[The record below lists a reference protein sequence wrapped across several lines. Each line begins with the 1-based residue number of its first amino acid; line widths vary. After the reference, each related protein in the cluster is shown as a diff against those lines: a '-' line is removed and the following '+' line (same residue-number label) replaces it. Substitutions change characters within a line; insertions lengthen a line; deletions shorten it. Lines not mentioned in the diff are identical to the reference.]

1 MTRSAGNEMTS
12 ASYPIRVDV
21 SHLSDGDKSALRH
34 ILVAMEGVDQ
44 IFRRMTLQPTAQCP
58 FIYDPKLGREF
69 YPIGKTQEEFEA
81 YLVAN
86 PEKRHE
92 LLGETTAIRPHVEN
106 FIAVPYS
113 ELYKKEGQNIA
124 EELVAAS
131 RMVDD
136 EDLERFLFC
145 SANAFVTNE
154 HDKADR
160 EWVRVGRDLDEATL
174 ELTISFHER
183 DLDDWWGIKRSVQAV
198 AGLINY
204 DETLK
209 LRAVQERLMKFDAVL
224 GQRYGYV
231 PQALPTTLVAI
242 DQIEC
247 AGWAAYHL
255 VPTAYI
261 LPNNPEFRSTYGGKQ
276 VFSWSILRARF
287 ELVTQQIGLRILPK
301 EYRGVLD
308 LELLK
313 LFVTAHE
320 CGHGT
325 SFEFLGRDFN
335 AYALPFEEGRADI
348 VGLYAVL
355 TGAGHGHEVSTR
367 QAYATVALHLVD
379 GLRQIRIDPRS
390 MHAVGS
396 IFQYNWLMDRG
407 ALRLDSGKMHFE
419 PELFLGSYAA
429 LCDELYRVFSS
440 KDEGVAKKFIDAW
453 GVPRE
458 ELVELAEGFADL
470 PRDLGPQ
477 FDIIGLS

>member
-1 MTRSAGNEMTS
+1 MTRSAGNETIS
-12 ASYPIRVDV
+12 APYPIRVDV
-21 SHLSDGDKSALRH
+21 SHLSDGDKLALRH

-44 IFRRMTLQPTAQCP
+44 IFRKMTLQPSTEGP
-58 FIYDPKLGREF
+58 FIYNPKLGREF

-81 YLVAN
+81 YLTAH
-86 PEKRHE
+86 PEKRSE
-92 LLGETTAIRPHVEN
+92 LLGETTAIRSHGED

-113 ELYKKEGQNIA
+113 ELYKTAGQNIS

-131 RMVDD
+131 RTVDD
-136 EDLERFLFC
+136 HDLGCLLFQA
-145 SANAFVTNE
+145 ANAFVTDE
-154 HDKADR
+154 HDEADR
-160 EWVRVGRDLDEATL
+160 EWIRVGDDLDEATL
-174 ELTISFHER
+174 ELTIGFHER

-198 AGLINY
+198 VGLVNRE
-204 DETLK
+204 ETQK
-209 LRAVQERLMKFDAVL
+209 LRAVQERLMRFDAVL
-224 GQRYGYV
+224 GEKYGYV
-231 PQALPTTLVAI
+231 PNAPPITLVAI

-247 AGWAAYHL
+247 AGWAAHHL

-287 ELVTQQIGLRILPK
+287 DLVTRQIGLRILPQ
-301 EYRGVLD
+301 EYQEVLD

-313 LFVTAHE
+313 LFVAAHE

-335 AYALPFEEGRADI
+335 AHALPFEEGRADI

-355 TGAGHGHEVSTR
+355 VGAGHGHEISTR

-379 GLRQIRIDPRS
+379 GLRQIRINPRS

-419 PELFLGSYAA
+419 PELFLGSYAT

-440 KDEGVAKKFIDAW
+440 KDEETAKKFIDTW

-458 ELVELAEGFADL
+458 ELVESAGGFSDL
-470 PRDLGPQ
+470 PRDLDPQ
-477 FDIIGLS
+477 FEIVGLS